1 MRASR
6 YATSRSEASKCS
18 NDGAVNAIEPR
29 TCPTPVSFMCLR
41 WSLSGMSTATS
52 SMCDKFYPLH
62 SLRRDYRPQR
72 GCLGKI
78 PGGTV
83 LTCNHCGARQAVS
96 NARLDECHH
105 VLPNEPARRNDQ

>member
-1 MRASR
+1 MPNTGQFYVLALVPVRDEHGNIVHVRQISMRCTACGGI
-6 YATSRSEASKCS
+6 T
-18 NDGAVNAIEPR
+18 D
-29 TCPTPVSFMCLR
+29 
-41 WSLSGMSTATS
+41 LSG
-52 SMCDKFYPLH
+52 DV
-62 SLRRDYRPQR
+62 
-72 GCLGKI
+72 LGKI